1 MKVLEIIDGET
12 FGGITK
18 LMLDIRNNIKDIDIS
33 FLTHVPL
40 YDKNIK
46 NSYTLNISR
55 KTLKGKIIYNHRL
68 RKFLKVNKYDI
79 VHINS
84 AVFLYSFQVVIICK
98 ICGVKKIVVHSH
110 NTPHISKLRKLIIK
124 ILNPLYRKLTN
135 VHLTCSTEATK
146 SLFTKNDDVIM
157 LKNGVDIEKYKY
169 NEKVREEYRKKLNLD
184 KKIVYGHVGRFHP
197 QKNHEF
203 LIDLFYE
210 ISLKQDNSILLL
222 VGDGE
227 LIDRIKN
234 KVKELKLEDK
244 VLFLGF
250 REDIDKLMNA
260 IDYFLFPSLYEGLG
274 IVTIEAQ
281 TSGLLTF
288 VSKEIPEDA
297 NITSNFYRIDSF
309 DKKEWT
315 KKILNTKIKS
325 RKNTYKEVIKK
336 GYDIKDTSRKLE
348 KIYKDLIK

>member
-1 MKVLEIIDGET
+1 
-12 FGGITK
+12 
-18 LMLDIRNNIKDIDIS
+18 
-33 FLTHVPL
+33 
-40 YDKNIK
+40 
-46 NSYTLNISR
+46 
-55 KTLKGKIIYNHRL
+55 
-68 RKFLKVNKYDI
+68 
-79 VHINS
+79 
-84 AVFLYSFQVVIICK
+84 
-98 ICGVKKIVVHSH
+98 
-110 NTPHISKLRKLIIK
+110 
-124 ILNPLYRKLTN
+124 
-135 VHLTCSTEATK
+135 
-146 SLFTKNDDVIM
+146 M

-169 NEKVREEYRKKLNLD
+169 NEKVREEYRKKLNID

-260 IDYFLFPSLYEGLG
+260 MDYFLFPSLYEGLG

-309 DKKEWT
+309 DKYLILKLKVE
-315 KKILNTKIKS
+315 KIH
-325 RKNTYKEVIKK
+325 IKK
-336 GYDIKDTSRKLE
+336 
-348 KIYKDLIK
+348 